1 MMNGIVNLFCP
12 ICALFFRFGESSGT
26 YKHSTFGIL
35 CSRKCM
41 KEAEDKYA
49 RIVSDEG
56 EL

>member
-12 ICALFFRFGESSGT
+12 ICALFFRYGESSKT
-26 YKHSTFGIL
+26 HKHSEFGIC
-35 CSRKCM
+35 CSRQCY
-41 KEAEDKYA
+41 KEAEAKYA